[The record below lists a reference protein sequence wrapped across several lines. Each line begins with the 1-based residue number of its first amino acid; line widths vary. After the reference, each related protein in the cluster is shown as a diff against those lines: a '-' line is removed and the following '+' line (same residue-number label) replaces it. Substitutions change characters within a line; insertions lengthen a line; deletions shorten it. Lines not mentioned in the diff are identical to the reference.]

1 MAYKYCTATNWGKNF
16 FTHEE
21 RKQFHLS
28 GHPGE
33 VWVVGD
39 NLYGDQWISKVSG
52 VVKTQSQA
60 QTIVDIKIEEAQTAW
75 DNNNVEGE
83 TSDEKISRLGSKPVK
98 YNLP

>member
-21 RKQFHLS
+21 RKHFYLS
-28 GHPGE
+28 GHAGD

-39 NLYGDQWISKVSG
+39 NLYGDQWISKVDG
-52 VVKTQSQA
+52 AIKT
-60 QTIVDIKIEEAQTAW
+60 KEEAQAIVT
-75 DNNNVEGE
+75 GE
-83 TSDEKISRLGSKPVK
+83 IEAAQAAHDALSAEEQAERNRPVV

>member
-33 VWVVGD
+33 VWVVAIIFMVING
-39 NLYGDQWISKVSG
+39 S
-52 VVKTQSQA
+52 VK
-60 QTIVDIKIEEAQTAW
+60 
-75 DNNNVEGE
+75 
-83 TSDEKISRLGSKPVK
+83 
-98 YNLP
+98 

>member
-21 RKQFHLS
+21 RKHFYLR

-39 NLYGDQWISKVSG
+39 NHHGD
-52 VVKTQSQA
+52 
-60 QTIVDIKIEEAQTAW
+60 D
-75 DNNNVEGE
+75 
-83 TSDEKISRLGSKPVK
+83 
-98 YNLP
+98 

>member
-21 RKQFHLS
+21 RKHFYLR

-39 NLYGDQWISKVSG
+39 NHHGDEWISKVDGAIKQKKKHKLSLL
-52 VVKTQSQA
+52 VKSKQHKLLGMHSQKVKETA
-60 QTIVDIKIEEAQTAW
+60 QDQ
-75 DNNNVEGE
+75 
-83 TSDEKISRLGSKPVK
+83 
-98 YNLP
+98 

>member
-21 RKQFHLS
+21 RKQFYLS

-39 NLYGDQWISKVSG
+39 NLYGDQWIAKVNG
-52 VVKTQSQA
+52 AIKTKEEAQA
-60 QTIVDIKIEEAQTAW
+60 IVDGKIEEAQATYDAL
-75 DNNNVEGE
+75 
-83 TSDEKISRLGSKPVK
+83 SDEEKELQSRPVK

>member
-21 RKQFHLS
+21 RRNFYLAGHS
-28 GHPGE
+28 GD

-39 NLYGDQWISKVSG
+39 NMFGDQWISKVSG
-52 VVKTQSQA
+52 VSKT
-60 QTIVDIKIEEAQTAW
+60 KEEAQAIV
-75 DNNNVEGE
+75 DGKIAEAQAAYDALPE
-83 TSDEKISRLGSKPVK
+83 EEKSLERSRPVN

>member
-21 RKQFHLS
+21 RRHFYLR
-28 GHPGE
+28 GHAGE

-39 NLYGDQWISKVSG
+39 NHHGDEWISKVDG
-52 VVKTQSQA
+52 AIKTKEEAQA
-60 QTIVDIKIEEAQTAW
+60 IVTGKIEEAQAAY
-75 DNNNVEGE
+75 DSE
-83 TSDEKISRLGSKPVK
+83 SDDYKANHPRPGV

>member
-21 RKQFHLS
+21 RRQFHLS

-39 NLYGDQWISKVSG
+39 KVAG
-52 VVKTQSQA
+52 AIKT
-60 QTIVDIKIEEAQTAW
+60 KEEAQAIVTGEIEAAQAAW
-75 DNNNVEGE
+75 DALSAEEQELRGP
-83 TSDEKISRLGSKPVK
+83 RPVV

>member
-21 RKQFHLS
+21 RKHFYLR

-39 NLYGDQWISKVSG
+39 NLYGDQWISKVAG
-52 VVKTQSQA
+52 AIKT
-60 QTIVDIKIEEAQTAW
+60 K
-75 DNNNVEGE
+75 
-83 TSDEKISRLGSKPVK
+83 
-98 YNLP
+98 

>member
-21 RKQFHLS
+21 RKQFYLS

-33 VWVVGD
+33 VWVVAD
-39 NLYGDQWISKVSG
+39 NMFGDQWIAKVSG
-52 VVKTQSQA
+52 A
-60 QTIVDIKIEEAQTAW
+60 IKSKSEAQAIVTA
-75 DNNNVEGE
+75 EIE
-83 TSDEKISRLGSKPVK
+83 TAQATYDALSEEEQELQSRPVI

>member
-21 RKQFHLS
+21 RKQFYLS

-39 NLYGDQWISKVSG
+39 NMFGDQWISKVSG
-52 VVKTQSQA
+52 ALKTKS
-60 QTIVDIKIEEAQTAW
+60 EAQAIVTA
-75 DNNNVEGE
+75 EIE
-83 TSDEKISRLGSKPVK
+83 TAQATYDALSEEEQELQSRPVV

>member
-21 RKQFHLS
+21 RKQFYLA

-39 NLYGDQWISKVSG
+39 NMFGDQWISKVSG
-52 VVKTQSQA
+52 ALKTKS
-60 QTIVDIKIEEAQTAW
+60 EAQAIVTA
-75 DNNNVEGE
+75 EIE
-83 TSDEKISRLGSKPVK
+83 TAQATYDALSEEEQELQSRPVV

>member
-1 MAYKYCTATNWGKNF
+1 MAYKYCTATNWGKDF

-21 RKQFHLS
+21 RRQFHLS
-28 GHPGE
+28 SHGGD

-52 VVKTQSQA
+52 A
-60 QTIVDIKIEEAQTAW
+60 IKSKSEAQALVTA
-75 DNNNVEGE
+75 DIE
-83 TSDEKISRLGSKPVK
+83 TAQAAYDALSAEEQALKSRPAI

>member
-33 VWVVGD
+33 VWVVGEEA
-39 NLYGDQWISKVSG
+39 
-52 VVKTQSQA
+52 QA
-60 QTIVDIKIEEAQTAW
+60 IVTGEIEAAQTAW
-75 DNNNVEGE
+75 DALSAEE
-83 TSDEKISRLGSKPVK
+83 QERSPRPVV

>member
-21 RKQFHLS
+21 RKQFYLA
-28 GHPGE
+28 GHPGN

-39 NLYGDQWISKVSG
+39 NFHGDQWISKVSG
-52 VVKTQSQA
+52 VSKTKAEAQA
-60 QTIVDIKIEEAQTAW
+60 LVDAEIEAAQTAY
-75 DNNNVEGE
+75 DALSSEE
-83 TSDEKISRLGSKPVK
+83 QALQTRPVT

>member
-1 MAYKYCTATNWGKNF
+1 MAYKYCTATNWGKDF

-28 GHPGE
+28 GHGGD

-39 NLYGDQWISKVSG
+39 NLYGDQWIGKVSG
-52 VVKTQSQA
+52 A
-60 QTIVDIKIEEAQTAW
+60 IKSKSEAQAIVTAEIEAAQAAY
-75 DNNNVEGE
+75 DAL
-83 TSDEKISRLGSKPVK
+83 SADEQALQTRPAI

>member
-21 RKQFHLS
+21 RRNFYLS
-28 GHPGE
+28 GHPGD

-39 NLYGDQWISKVSG
+39 NMFGDQWISKVSG
-52 VVKTQSQA
+52 VSKT
-60 QTIVDIKIEEAQTAW
+60 KEEAQAAY
-75 DNNNVEGE
+75 DALPEE
-83 TSDEKISRLGSKPVK
+83 EKSLERSRPVN

>member
-21 RKQFHLS
+21 RKMFYLS

-39 NLYGDQWISKVSG
+39 NHYCDSWINKVSG
-52 VVKTQSQA
+52 AAKTKAEAQA
-60 QTIVDIKIEEAQTAW
+60 IVDGKVEEGQASYDALSADEQNRQT
-75 DNNNVEGE
+75 
-83 TSDEKISRLGSKPVK
+83 RPVK

>member
-21 RKQFHLS
+21 RRQFYLRS
-28 GHPGE
+28 HPGE

-39 NLYGDQWISKVSG
+39 NYHGDEWISKVDG
-52 VVKTQSQA
+52 QIKTKEEAQA
-60 QTIVDIKIEEAQTAW
+60 IVDSKIEEAQIHW
-75 DNNNVEGE
+75 DSLSPE
-83 TSDEKISRLGSKPVK
+83 TQETIERPVK

>member
-21 RKQFHLS
+21 RKHFYLR

-39 NLYGDQWISKVSG
+39 NHHGDDWILSL
-52 VVKTQSQA
+52 
-60 QTIVDIKIEEAQTAW
+60 IHI
-75 DNNNVEGE
+75 
-83 TSDEKISRLGSKPVK
+83 
-98 YNLP
+98 

>member
-21 RKQFHLS
+21 RKHFHLS

-39 NLYGDQWISKVSG
+39 NHHGDEWIGKVDG
-52 VVKTQSQA
+52 ALKT
-60 QTIVDIKIEEAQTAW
+60 KEEAQAIVTAEIEAAQAAY
-75 DNNNVEGE
+75 DAL
-83 TSDEKISRLGSKPVK
+83 SDEEKELQSRPVV